1 MITDYKKN
9 GVQFFPP
16 MYPNLGTILL
26 KNVKINTDF
35 LNFSFKPHHVAYQMK
50 ACDLKHVTIGFDMNF
65 APNEIKYR
73 PINPQNPAKLN
84 FFIIIFFYVGYE
96 MTACDSVSDLM
107 REAW

>member
-1 MITDYKKN
+1 MGFN
-9 GVQFFPP
+9 FFHPCTQIWGLF
-16 MYPNLGTILL
+16 YL

-35 LNFSFKPHHVAYQMK
+35 FNFSFKPHHVAYQMK

-84 FFIIIFFYVGYE
+84 FFIIFFFYVGYE